1 MISHQAISPAIQ
13 EVDADLAAAFNRAQD
28 IFQRLREKS
37 ADQVF
42 SRVSES
48 ALAELG
54 LGSKNMRRLTIGEVC
69 KMLGVTR
76 QAIYKAEKEKRL
88 PPPDLKKSSDE
99 KNIRAGYT
107 LRQLEE
113 MRTVFDKRPTPLPRD
128 IVVGILNQKGGCQKS
143 STTLTLA
150 QWLALLGYKVLVVDT
165 DPQGSLTTY
174 LGYKPDIDIGWED
187 CVAPFIMQDEK
198 SWVEEFGR
206 SAEELDD
213 LRYAV
218 KKTYFY
224 GVDLIPASGGLLEV
238 DIYRDLTTSAP
249 SRLLDRLGIDEPM
262 LPTDIL
268 SFGLAPLKSEYD
280 VVLIDGTP
288 SLNLSTTNVISA
300 CDEILIPTPSHMID
314 TASTVQFTGHIRNVF
329 GLFMDNAGSR
339 ENLGVSFLINRYST
353 GEASYTAEAIIRH
366 IFKDMVLK
374 GMVEQSEEVRRQGN
388 FMKTVYEAEDKSNTR
403 ALNRAI
409 ENYEEV
415 FSEVLNRVIMG
426 NRPIRQ
432 LTELDSLMGAA
443 LKEGGEN
450 G

>member
-1 MISHQAISPAIQ
+1 M
-13 EVDADLAAAFNRAQD
+13 
-28 IFQRLREKS
+28 
-37 ADQVF
+37 
-42 SRVSES
+42 
-48 ALAELG
+48 
-54 LGSKNMRRLTIGEVC
+54 
-69 KMLGVTR
+69 
-76 QAIYKAEKEKRL
+76 
-88 PPPDLKKSSDE
+88 
-99 KNIRAGYT
+99 
-107 LRQLEE
+107 
-113 MRTVFDKRPTPLPRD
+113 
-128 IVVGILNQKGGCQKS
+128 
-143 STTLTLA
+143 
-150 QWLALLGYKVLVVDT
+150 
-165 DPQGSLTTY
+165 
-174 LGYKPDIDIGWED
+174 
-187 CVAPFIMQDEK
+187 
-198 SWVEEFGR
+198 
-206 SAEELDD
+206 
-213 LRYAV
+213 
-218 KKTYFY
+218 
-224 GVDLIPASGGLLEV
+224 
-238 DIYRDLTTSAP
+238 
-249 SRLLDRLGIDEPM
+249 
-262 LPTDIL
+262 
-268 SFGLAPLKSEYD
+268 APLKSEYD